1 VTLTHDI
8 SLPAHALALL
18 GGLVAGTIDAIA
30 GGGGL
35 ITVPTLLAIGLPPHL
50 ALGTNK
56 VQSTIGVAVAML
68 RYRQGGLVRLRDW
81 KRAIVFTALGAAAGT
96 ALIQRLSP
104 GLLAWLIPVLLVAI
118 LFYTLLTPGLGERA
132 RPERVKPAVLQPVAG
147 TVLGFHDG
155 FFGPGTGTFWAMTLV
170 GLGGLDLRKATG
182 ATKVMNFTSNLV
194 AAVLFLVAGQI
205 VVTVALAMTVGQV
218 AGSLIGSHLVLSR
231 PPRFIRWVLV
241 VSVTATAAR
250 LLWRQFTGQ

>member
-1 VTLTHDI
+1 MTLSHDVSI
-8 SLPAHALALL
+8 PLHLVALL
-18 GGLVAGTIDAIA
+18 GGLAAGAIDAVA

-56 VQSTIGVAVAML
+56 VQSTVGVAVAML
-68 RYRQGGLVRLRDW
+68 RYRQGKLVRLREW
-81 KRAIVFTALGAAAGT
+81 KRAIVFTALGAALGT

-104 GLLAWLIPVLLVAI
+104 GLLAWLIPALLVAI
-118 LFYTLLTPGLGERA
+118 LLYTLLTPGLGEVA
-132 RPERVKPAVLQPVAG
+132 RPQRVRPQVLQPTAG
-147 TVLGFHDG
+147 AVLGFHDG

-170 GLGGLDLRKATG
+170 GLGGLDLRKATA

-194 AAVLFLVAGQI
+194 AAALFLLAGQI
-205 VVTVALAMTVGQV
+205 VATVALAMAVGQV
-218 AGSLIGSHLVLSR
+218 AGSLIGAHLVLSR

-241 VSVTATAAR
+241 ASVTATAAR